1 MGIQMIQTCEMCGQ
15 KRNLPTNNGHP
26 RTPQP
31 DCGGWRLLSH
41 GAREAT
47 LCDKCILIVVHHAIE
62 RAQARREGTPGSRND
77 KPLTI
82 HFNEANKED
91 Q

>member
-1 MGIQMIQTCEMCGQ
+1 MGIQMIQTCEMCGR
-15 KRNLPTNNGHP
+15 KRDLPTTSGHP
-26 RTPQP
+26 KTPQP
-31 DCGGWRLLSH
+31 DSGGWRSLSS
-41 GAREAT
+41 GNQGAT
-47 LCDKCILIVVHHAIE
+47 LCNHCVLIVVHHAIE
-62 RAQARREGTPGSRND
+62 RAQARRSGTPGSRND